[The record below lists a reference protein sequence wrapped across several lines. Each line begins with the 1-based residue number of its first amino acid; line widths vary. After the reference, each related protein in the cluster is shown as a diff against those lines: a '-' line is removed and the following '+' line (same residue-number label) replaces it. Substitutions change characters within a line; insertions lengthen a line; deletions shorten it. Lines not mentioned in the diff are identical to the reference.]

1 MFNICWCENSLYSV
15 SATSFLGVCWPLS
28 PLIGGVAG
36 LSGQGLP
43 PSVEQRPS
51 DHFLSCVCDMQY
63 EVSGAGALPLRE
75 KPLRI
80 PIPELVTVGV
90 LSCHLSQMTPW
101 HLSQP
106 HRNCGNAAA
115 GPGVSRALFSPGRHH
130 PSTEVRA
137 QVAVIMDLD
146 SLGVPWS
153 SSDSALAPPQ
163 RVHVHKVLSCK
174 S

>member
-1 MFNICWCENSLYSV
+1 M

-115 GPGVSRALFSPGRHH
+115 GPGVSRTLFSPGRHH